1 MVQHH
6 TQRLSI
12 LNQPP
17 RQLEGPSVLHELL
30 PQSSSVSAIE
40 FLEHGT
46 KLRKFSY
53 HTLHALSD
61 ILAQRIINLT
71 ATLENASAVIPVLLP
86 QSPELYVVLLAIL
99 KTGKAFCPLNLDI
112 PDERLKFILSD
123 VSADILITTSGFS
136 GRPSVLGNARLVFVE
151 QELRQG
157 GGNVVTALPHVKGTD
172 LAYVLYTSGS
182 TGLPKAV
189 SVSHRAVT
197 QSLLAHDRHI
207 PGFTRFLQ
215 FAAPTFD
222 VSIFEIFFPWFRG
235 RTLVG
240 SSRSRMLEDL
250 PGVIKI
256 LKADAAELTPTV
268 VGNLLQGR
276 ASVPGLT
283 LLLTIGEMLTQHV
296 VSEYGDSEARAGIL
310 WAMYGPTEAAIHCTL
325 QAMLSADASTGNIG
339 YPLDTVSTFVLAPCQ
354 GTSASTEPTILAWGE
369 AGELALGGYQIAEEY
384 LNRPELTA
392 AAFIDHPVYGR
403 LYRTGDRA
411 RFRDDGTIEC
421 LGRIFGGQVKL
432 KGQRVELGEIEQVIM
447 RVQGCRVAVAAIIN
461 DILVAFCTTDSQSIS
476 RTEVLE
482 VCKRWLPAFMTPSD
496 VLIVPNMP
504 QLPSGK
510 IDKRSLETLYLESRQ
525 HQRTAGICTDDPA
538 ALAVLRLIEEFL
550 GQKLSLDSD
559 LTAAGLD
566 SLRAIRLASSLRA
579 EGYDV
584 SAVAL
589 LSVQTLQDLIR
600 ACKENPALNEHSNTT
615 GRLLLDSIAVPSVGV
630 NLEEAAIDVVS
641 PCTPLQE
648 AMLTETL
655 SRPSAYC
662 NWVELE
668 LTITRSYDEI
678 HAAITQLAKHNS
690 ILRSGFCSSTTGMQ
704 AFVQITWKEL
714 DQAQCRKVSSIQ
726 RAYTLDSAQALLRP
740 FKVQV
745 QDSVG
750 TQRLLVQLHHALYDG
765 WSFDLLLVDLD
776 RILRGSKPTM
786 RPQFQTISQ
795 YYIKRQQTS
804 APAEDTRYWARVL
817 QDYVPT
823 HLVNYNGEIKAAEG
837 LQSYT
842 TQSSVNVGQLSQRAR
857 TLAINPQVFFQAAV
871 GYILGLYSG
880 SSDVIFGNVTSG
892 RTIPVTGIEDIVGPC
907 IASLPCRL
915 DFSVF
920 SSVHEVLQRTQ
931 RLNREGLQHCA
942 LPLRDITKAA
952 RVQPGTRLFDTLF
965 VWQQSSTSE
974 LTSSLAARVVDSADE
989 LEFKL
994 TLEFE
999 PHDNFI
1005 SLRATFDPSA
1015 MPEEQLAYMANQI
1028 DEVVQVFLGEG
1039 SCTVADIGRCFTT
1052 ASLSVANADY
1062 RRNDDD
1068 VSLSHAVETWAK
1080 DIADKEAIMFGH
1092 VHDGTMRVKN
1102 TLTYSSLNQR
1112 ANQLARVL
1120 AKHGVGQ
1127 NHLVCIMMEKSVD
1140 LYVAILAV
1148 LKLGSGYLPLVPD
1161 TPVER
1166 VNTILKDAQVM
1177 VCVSD
1182 SNTSHSLQQ
1191 VFPGPIIDLEAA
1203 DLSVFPAHNLNTPY
1217 NGSHIAYAVF
1227 TSGST
1232 GTPKGVLVTQKNLM
1246 SNLKFLAGL
1255 YPASKES
1262 RMLQS
1267 CSQAFDVS
1275 VFEIFYAWHVGM
1287 TLCTATKEDMF
1298 RDFEESIN
1306 TLGATHLSLTPTVA
1320 ALVDPDN
1327 VPKVKFLVT
1336 AGEALTEH
1344 VRRQWA
1350 NRGLYQGKQSRN
1362 FEGVW
1367 TPRLIP

>member
-12 LNQPP
+12 LNQSP
-17 RQLEGPSVLHELL
+17 RQLEGPKVLHELV

-40 FLEHGT
+40 FLEYGT
-46 KLRKFSY
+46 KIRKFSY

-61 ILAQRIINLT
+61 FLAQRIINLT
-71 ATLENASAVIPVLLP
+71 ETLENASAVIPVLLP
-86 QSPELYVVLLAIL
+86 QSPELYIVLLAIL
-99 KTGKAFCPLNLDI
+99 KAGKCFCPLNLDV
-112 PDERLKFILSD
+112 PEERLNFILSD
-123 VSADILITTSGFS
+123 VSANILITSGEFLSGLTSVGDVKLI
-136 GRPSVLGNARLVFVE
+136 RVE

-157 GGNVVTALPHVKGTD
+157 GENVITALPHVKGTD

-207 PGFTRFLQ
+207 PSFTRFLQ

-325 QAMLSADASTGNIG
+325 QANLSANASTGNIG
-339 YPLDTVSTFVLAPCQ
+339 YPLDTVSTFVLAPSQ
-354 GTSASTEPTILAWGE
+354 GTSSSAEPTILAWGE

-392 AAFIDHPVYGR
+392 AAFVDHMVFGR

-411 RFRDDGTIEC
+411 RFCDDGTIEC
-421 LGRIFGGQVKL
+421 LGRIIGGQVKL
-432 KGQRVELGEIEQVIM
+432 RGQRVELGEIEQVIM
-447 RVQGCRVAVAAIIN
+447 KVRGCRVAVAAVIK
-461 DILVAFCTTDSQSIS
+461 DTLVAFCTTDSQTTS

-496 VLIVPNMP
+496 VMIVPNMP

-510 IDKRSLETLYLESRQ
+510 IDKRSLETLYVDSRQ
-525 HQRTAGICTDDPA
+525 HKGTAEIPTDDPA
-538 ALAVLRLIEEFL
+538 ALTILHTAEESL
-550 GQKLSLDSD
+550 DRKLSLDSH
-559 LTAAGLD
+559 LAAAGLD

-589 LSVQTLQDLIR
+589 LSVQTVRHLIC
-600 ACKENPALNEHSNTT
+600 ACRENPALNR
-615 GRLLLDSIAVPSVGV
+615 RLNSTAGLSIDRVDISSVGV
-630 NLEEAAIDVVS
+630 ELDEAAIDTIS

-655 SRPSAYC
+655 SRPGAYC

-668 LTITRSYDEI
+668 LTITRPYDAI
-678 HAAITQLAKHNS
+678 VAAIKQLAKYNS
-690 ILRSGFCSSTTGMQ
+690 ILRSGFCASADGAQ
-704 AFVQITWKEL
+704 AFVQITWKEW
-714 DQAQCRKVSSIQ
+714 DQAQCRKVPSLR
-726 RAYTLDSAQALLRP
+726 RAYTLDTAKALLWP
-740 FKVQV
+740 FQV
-745 QDSVG
+745 QIQDCLG
-750 TQRLLVQLHHALYDG
+750 TQRILVQLHHALYDG

-776 RILRGSKPTM
+776 KILRGSAPTI
-786 RPQFQTISQ
+786 RPQYQDVNQ
-795 YYIKRQQTS
+795 YYIERQQTS
-804 APAEDTRYWARVL
+804 APSEDARYWARLL

-823 HLVNYNGEIKAAEG
+823 QLVNYNGEVKTAAG
-837 LQSYT
+837 LQSYRT
-842 TQSSVNVGQLSQRAR
+842 RSSVNVGHLAERAH
-857 TLAINPQVFFQAAV
+857 TLAISRQVFFQAAV
-871 GYILGLYSG
+871 GYILSLYAG
-880 SSDVIFGNVTSG
+880 SSDITFGNVTSG

-907 IASLPCRL
+907 IASLPFRL
-915 DFSVF
+915 NFRSFSC
-920 SSVHEVLQRTQ
+920 VHEVLQQTQ

-942 LPLRDITKAA
+942 LPLRDIAKAA
-952 RVQPGTRLFDTLF
+952 NVQPGKRLFDTLF
-965 VWQQSSTSE
+965 VWQQSSTPE
-974 LTSSLAARVVDSADE
+974 LSSSLAAKVVDSADE

-999 PHDNFI
+999 HCNDFI
-1005 SLRATFDPSA
+1005 GFRATFDPCSI
-1015 MPEEQLAYMANQI
+1015 PREQVAHLARQI
-1028 DEVVQVFLGEG
+1028 DEVVEKFLSDT
-1039 SCTVADIGRCFTT
+1039 SCSVTDIGHCFTPV
-1052 ASLSVANADY
+1052 SLSIANAEY
-1062 RRNDDD
+1062 RRNKDS
-1068 VSLSHAVETWAK
+1068 VSLSSVVEKWAN
-1080 DIADKEAIMFGH
+1080 DVPDKEAVLFGH
-1092 VHDGTMRVKN
+1092 VYNGTMRIRD
-1102 TLTYSSLNQR
+1102 TLTYSSLNHC
-1112 ANQLARVL
+1112 ANQLARLL
-1120 AKHGVGQ
+1120 AQHSVGCD
-1127 NHLVCIMMEKSVD
+1127 HLVCIMMEKSVD

-1161 TPVER
+1161 TPLER
-1166 VNTILKDAQVM
+1166 VHAILQDAQVM
-1177 VCVSD
+1177 VCIGD
-1182 SNTSHSLQQ
+1182 SNTSQSLQN
-1191 VFPGPIIDLEAA
+1191 VFSGTIIDLSTT
-1203 DLSVFPAHNLNTPY
+1203 DLSALPRHNLDTPY
-1217 NGSHIAYAVF
+1217 NDSHIAYAVF

-1255 YPASKES
+1255 YPATKES

-1306 TLGATHLSLTPTVA
+1306 ILGATHLSLTPTVA
-1320 ALVDPDN
+1320 ALVNPDN
-1327 VPKVKFLVT
+1327 VPKVEFLVT

-1344 VRRQWA
+1344 VRRRWA
-1350 NRGLYQGKQSRN
+1350 NRGLYQGKK
-1362 FEGVW
+1362 
-1367 TPRLIP
+1367 